1 MGSVRYHQFE
11 QDNAVVVEEIHE
23 VVVHRFRLGDVE
35 DPDLYAAQ
43 PLWEWQK
50 SEAGQFVMKNA
61 VETPEWRRQADNA
74 NWGYQYIIVAELE
87 KKKLSEFY
95 LRFDKTLKL

>member
-1 MGSVRYHQFE
+1 MGNVRFKVIEKDGQ
-11 QDNAVVVEEIHE
+11 QIVQEIHK

-43 PLWEWQK
+43 PIHEWETSDSGK
-50 SEAGQFVMKNA
+50 FVMEHA
-61 VETPEWRRQADNA
+61 VDTPEWHRNLDQVTY
-74 NWGYQYIIVAELE
+74 GYQYAIVAELE

-95 LRFDKTLKL
+95 LRFDKTLTR